1 LLQKENSMVL
11 RLQRSLFSNRKKVLS
26 VLLGLSL
33 LAALVVTLAT
43 TKNAQ
48 ADYVTGCGYGY
59 NSGGTG
65 FGYGGAT
72 HEYGYGDGVFAF
84 GYGDQVCPLS
94 ITSSLTSGTVG
105 TPYSQVLT
113 GTGGATGGYLWSE
126 SGSFDGLTLSSNGS
140 ISGTPSSP
148 GTFPITVTMTDHNG
162 VSTSTGL
169 SLSVSSSSG
178 GGGGGSGTTTSTT
191 TTTGVTTT
199 TSPVTTTTRPPAK
212 RFFAGKVTGFAEP
225 GKSLLLTIPGAGFY
239 GNPKITSN
247 EVGTRVLVIH
257 DHGTSLVVRIIVR
270 LGSRTGEHTLTIRF
284 ADGQTC
290 KANYPVR

>member
-1 LLQKENSMVL
+1 MVL
-11 RLQRSLFSNRKKVLS
+11 RLQKSLFSNRKKVLS

-94 ITSSLTSGTVG
+94 ITTSSLTSGTVG
-105 TPYSQVLT
+105 SAYSQVLT

-126 SGSFDGLTLSSNGS
+126 SGSFDGLILSSNGS

-169 SLSVSSSSG
+169 SLSVSSSSSG
-178 GGGGGSGTTTSTT
+178 GGGGAGGTTTTSTTSTT
-191 TTTGVTTT
+191 TTTGPTTT
-199 TSPVTTTTRPPAK
+199 TTPPPPVGK

-290 KANYPVR
+290 KANYSVR